1 LSSVLLLTSGHESPA
16 EILPSLTLLPHAVR
30 TGPAVAATVSA
41 GPLPD
46 AVLVDARRDLVAAKR
61 LLQALRG
68 AEVKAPL
75 LAIVTE
81 GGWAALAADWGADD
95 VVLHTAGP
103 GEVEARLRLCLGRA
117 AGPVPEQSGE
127 IRSGELVINEAT
139 YSARMNGRSL
149 NLTFKEF
156 ELLKFLT
163 QQPGR
168 VFTRAQLLQEV
179 WGYDYFGGTRTVDV
193 HVRRL
198 RAKLGPENEALI
210 GTVRNVGYRFVPA
223 RGGAGRPDG
232 DDPGGDGADEDG
244 ADQDSTGQ
252 DSTGQDSALPDSA
265 LRDSADHDGT
275 GGDGTGGD
283 NAGQA
288 GAGANGGGPV
298 TAARGAARSFRGA
311 APAGRGLPRGPGRT
325 GTAYV
330 DR

>member
-1 LSSVLLLTSGHESPA
+1 LSSVLVLTSGHESPA

-30 TGPAVAATVSA
+30 TGPAAAGTVAA

-46 AVLVDARRDLVAAKR
+46 AVLVDARRDLVAARR
-61 LLQALRG
+61 LLQALR
-68 AEVKAPL
+68 AADTKVPL
-75 LAIVTE
+75 LVIVTE

-95 VVLHTAGP
+95 VILHSAGP
-103 GEVEARLRLCLGRA
+103 GEVDARLRLSLGRA
-117 AGPVPEQSGE
+117 AGPVPEQTGE
-127 IRSGELVINEAT
+127 IRSGELVINETT

-149 NLTFKEF
+149 DLTFKEF

-223 RGGAGRPDG
+223 RGGPARPGEGDGEDGPDAGEADDG
-232 DDPGGDGADEDG
+232 DQAGA
-244 ADQDSTGQ
+244 S
-252 DSTGQDSALPDSA
+252 
-265 LRDSADHDGT
+265 
-275 GGDGTGGD
+275 
-283 NAGQA
+283 GQA
-288 GAGANGGGPV
+288 GDRDQAGGRDQASGTGEAGGSANGRGG
-298 TAARGAARSFRGA
+298 AAPGAARPFPAAAGRAGRA
-311 APAGRGLPRGPGRT
+311 APGGRGTSPGRGRA

-330 DR
+330 ER